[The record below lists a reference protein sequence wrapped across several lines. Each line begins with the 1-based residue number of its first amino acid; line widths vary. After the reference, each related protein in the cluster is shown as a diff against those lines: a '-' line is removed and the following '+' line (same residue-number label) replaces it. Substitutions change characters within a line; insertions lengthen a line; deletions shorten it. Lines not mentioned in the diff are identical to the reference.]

1 MIIEIDR
8 GYLNEFYNGD
18 IIKAYQQGDYL
29 EWTPERIKSAFN
41 FGNGT
46 EKDLERYIRLNKQF
60 AIFIEV

>member
-1 MIIEIDR
+1 MIIEIDKN
-8 GYLNEFYNGD
+8 YLNEFYNGN
-18 IIKAYQQGDYL
+18 IMEAYQRGDCL

-60 AIFIEV
+60 AIFKEV

>member
-1 MIIEIDR
+1 MIIEIDK

-18 IIKAYQQGDYL
+18 IIKAYQQGDCL
-29 EWTPERIKSAFN
+29 EWTPERIKRAFN

-60 AIFIEV
+60 AVFKEV

>member
-1 MIIEIDR
+1 MIIEIDK

-29 EWTPERIKSAFN
+29 EWTPERIKRVFN

-60 AIFIEV
+60 AIFKEV

>member
-1 MIIEIDR
+1 MIIEIDK

-29 EWTPERIKSAFN
+29 EWTPERIKRSFN

-46 EKDLERYIRLNKQF
+46 E
-60 AIFIEV
+60 

>member
-1 MIIEIDR
+1 MIIEIDK

-18 IIKAYQQGDYL
+18 IIKAYQQGDYF
-29 EWTPERIKSAFN
+29 EWTPERIKRAFN

-60 AIFIEV
+60 AIFKEI

>member
-1 MIIEIDR
+1 MIIEIDK

-29 EWTPERIKSAFN
+29 EWTAEKIKMAFK

-46 EKDLERYIRLNKQF
+46 EKDLERYIHLNKQF
-60 AIFIEV
+60 SIFIEV

>member
-1 MIIEIDR
+1 MIIEIDK

-29 EWTPERIKSAFN
+29 EWTLERIKRAFN

-60 AIFIEV
+60 AIFKEV

>member
-1 MIIEIDR
+1 MIIEIDK

-18 IIKAYQQGDYL
+18 ITKAYQRGDYL
-29 EWTPERIKSAFN
+29 EWTPERIKRAFN

-60 AIFIEV
+60 AIFKEI

>member
-1 MIIEIDR
+1 MIIEIDK

-29 EWTPERIKSAFN
+29 EWTPERIKRAFN

-46 EKDLERYIRLNKQF
+46 EKHLDRYIK
-60 AIFIEV
+60 VW

>member
-1 MIIEIDR
+1 MIIEIDK

-29 EWTPERIKSAFN
+29 EWTPERIKRTSN

>member
-1 MIIEIDR
+1 MIIEIDK

-18 IIKAYQQGDYL
+18 IIKAYQRGDYL
-29 EWTPERIKSAFN
+29 EWTPEKIKRAFN

-60 AIFIEV
+60 AIFKEV